1 MLTLRRQ
8 WFTTTTLSTATKS
21 KLCILKRKQHLFV
34 FLSLRT
40 LSIWHQS
47 LLAKED
53 GTPLE
58 IGKISCQVP
67 KKWWQTNKQLKNKQT
82 NKQTNK
88 QSYRRTDRQTDG
100 KTGRQTNGRTAEKV
114 SDLLKLSQMFCWN
127 LYYNTVWIQY
137 LITQKRTRIIS
148 KTVKQTIFNTY
159 LLNVI
164 VWQGVKSSEW
174 AWPGSST
181 TVRSSPYWTSARR
194 QSPSTSR
201 ETSTKR
207 PKIRQELCYKI
218 DPAWAGQ
225 IWLQ

>member
-1 MLTLRRQ
+1 MESNWVENNFFAFVRFDLMLTLRRQ

-67 KKWWQTNKQLKNKQT
+67 KKWWQTNKQLT
-82 NKQTNK
+82 NKQ
-88 QSYRRTDRQTDG
+88 TDRQTDG

-148 KTVKQTIFNTY
+148 KTVKQTIFNTN
-159 LLNVI
+159 L
-164 VWQGVKSSEW
+164 
-174 AWPGSST
+174 
-181 TVRSSPYWTSARR
+181 
-194 QSPSTSR
+194 
-201 ETSTKR
+201 
-207 PKIRQELCYKI
+207 
-218 DPAWAGQ
+218 
-225 IWLQ
+225 